1 MRTFTSRPGLE
12 DRVLSVVPIITNDAD
27 AVPSQKGDTDTA
39 EEWIFEMGG
48 GTYNGVDQRV
58 KIDFKCDKGAKEVR
72 ATVQYFLVLRVKLM
86 GPARL
91 ADSALGR

>member
-39 EEWIFEMGG
+39 EEWIFEME
-48 GTYNGVDQRV
+48 
-58 KIDFKCDKGAKEVR
+58 GAITTASIRGSRLISSATRAPKRCVR
-72 ATVQYFLVLRVKLM
+72 RLRL
-86 GPARL
+86 L
-91 ADSALGR
+91 I